1 MEVPRRRVQFLELG
15 GGITI
20 VAVVCE
26 DLARL
31 DAVADLLRT
40 VGPTLV
46 LTVLLDG
53 PQLTSRWTA
62 RYASVLADDPGSA
75 VLTLTSLGMV
85 ERSRP
90 PGAAPS
96 RVVALWKDPTR
107 GVHEIAVDPG
117 AEAILLSTSVARA
130 ARHSA
135 DGRWPADD
143 TTQLRDVGVHQ
154 VRAAA
159 APAGTAETAPA
170 AAADATPDLDEC
182 DLSVLAAW
190 AQALAEAD
198 DAERVAVL
206 ADMSSGAAWRHRVGL
221 DAPGDT
227 LTAGLDALV
236 RVVGLPAAGRPD
248 ADPLVR
254 LARQLVDAASDA
266 RGSRS
271 SVYEPITS

>member
-1 MEVPRRRVQFLELG
+1 VPRRSIQFLELG
-15 GGITI
+15 GGITV

-31 DAVADLLRT
+31 DAVADLLRA
-40 VGPTLV
+40 VGPTFV

-90 PGAAPS
+90 PGSTPS

-117 AEAILLSTSVARA
+117 AEAILLSTSVTRA

-154 VRAAA
+154 LRAAASVSRVEA
-159 APAGTAETAPA
+159 APAGA
-170 AAADATPDLDEC
+170 AGATPDATPDLDEY

-198 DAERVAVL
+198 DAERAGVA
-206 ADMSSGAAWRHRVGL
+206 ADISPRATWRDRLGL
-221 DAPGDT
+221 DAPGDA
-227 LTAGLDALV
+227 LTAALDALADV
-236 RVVGLPAAGRPD
+236 AGQESGGRPD
-248 ADPLVR
+248 SDPLVR
-254 LARQLVDAASDA
+254 LARHLLGAASDA
-266 RGSRS
+266 TGRGGPTGRR
-271 SVYEPITS
+271 

>member
-1 MEVPRRRVQFLELG
+1 MEVPRRSIQFLELG
-15 GGITI
+15 GGLTI

-31 DAVADLLRT
+31 DAVADLLRC

-90 PGAAPS
+90 PGAAAS

-143 TTQLRDVGVHQ
+143 TTQLRDVGVFQ
-154 VRAAA
+154 LRASSRPSSV
-159 APAGTAETAPA
+159 APAPA
-170 AAADATPDLDEC
+170 VEADARPELDER
-182 DLSVLAAW
+182 DLGVLTAW

-198 DAERVAVL
+198 DAERAAVVT
-206 ADMSSGAAWRHRVGL
+206 DMSSGATWRHRLGL
-221 DAPGDT
+221 ETPGDR
-227 LTAGLDALV
+227 LTSALAVLADVAG
-236 RVVGLPAAGRPD
+236 AAGGRQD

-254 LARQLVDAASDA
+254 LARCLLGAASDA
-266 RGSRS
+266 SGR
-271 SVYEPITS
+271 VK